1 MQEQLMRLQR
11 QSNGQLISI
20 YNASELGAG
29 GEARVFALPEEPTLV
44 AKVYRKPKSLY
55 DRKLAVMLA
64 NPPDNPTASQDHL
77 SFAWPVDLLL
87 TGETKPQVVGFLMPR
102 VAGMRPLIDFY
113 NPKTRRTSCPFFN
126 YLYLHRTARNL
137 AAAVNALHSRGYVI
151 GDVNESNI
159 LLTDTALC
167 TFVDMDSV
175 QVTDPDTGEVYRC
188 PVGKPEFTPPQLQG
202 QSFAKIDRTPEDDL
216 FGLAVLIFQLL
227 MEGTH
232 PFAGVYKFPGEPPP
246 IEKRIVAGHF
256 SYGSRQV
263 PFHPMPAAPMFE
275 LLHPGLR
282 QLFVCCFED
291 GYRYREARPT
301 AQSWQR
307 MLKEAENALVTCSAN
322 EQHRYGNHLSRCPW
336 CDRARALGGRDP
348 FPSVEA
354 VQRGQHLKPLAPKKI
369 PILPAPI
376 QSIPAKV
383 YSQIHYAGAQQVPH
397 RTSQTDP
404 GISASRR
411 SAYNG
416 PRLELNLPPVN
427 PLLAGLLI
435 LVLAF
440 AGVWYGRE
448 PATNL
453 AKPQPSET
461 PAIQEPTIE
470 VLLVKN
476 IQYQA
481 AGVSA
486 IAISPDGN
494 ILASNRDDGS
504 IILWALKLPDVKP
517 QRLLSGKSLV
527 SAIAISPD
535 GTILASV
542 SRSDNYVKLWQLE
555 TGQPLG
561 SIPSD
566 EGVVSLA
573 ISSQQQILVT
583 GSRDTTLK
591 LWNLSNSTRRLT
603 FDKWNAGWVNAVAIS
618 PNQQVLAAGT
628 EAGNVY
634 VVDLN
639 TLQEK
644 RAFKDTGLPVEAVAF
659 TPNGQILAASQGRQI
674 NLWDWQTG
682 QLKATLVGHS
692 GEVHAIAISP
702 DGKILASGS
711 ADRSIK
717 FWNLATGKL
726 LGTLHESNGE
736 ILSLTFSPDGK
747 ILASGSGEG
756 NIILWQVAPRTLTPS

>member
-1 MQEQLMRLQR
+1 MRLQR
-11 QSNGQLISI
+11 QSNGQPIAI
-20 YNASELGAG
+20 DNASELGAG
-29 GEARVFALPEEPTLV
+29 GEARVFALPADPTLV
-44 AKVYRKPKSLY
+44 AKVYRKPKPLY
-55 DRKLAVMLA
+55 DRKLAVMVA

-87 TGETKPQVVGFLMPR
+87 TGEAKPQVVGFLMPR
-102 VAGMRPLIDFY
+102 VTGMRPLIDFY
-113 NPKTRRTSCPFFN
+113 NPKTRRTRCPLFN

-137 AAAVNALHSRGYVI
+137 AAAVNALHARGYAI

-159 LLTDTALC
+159 LLTNTALC

-202 QSFAKIDRTPEDDL
+202 QSFAKIDRSPEDDL

-232 PFAGVYKFPGEPPP
+232 PFAGVYKLPGEPPP

-256 SYGSRQV
+256 PYGSRQV
-263 PFHPMPAAPMFE
+263 PFHPMLAAPAFE
-275 LLHPGLR
+275 LLHPTLR
-282 QLFVCCFED
+282 QLFLRCFED
-291 GYRYREARPT
+291 GHRYPQARPT

-307 MLKEAENALVTCSAN
+307 VLKEAENALVTCSAN
-322 EQHRYGNHLSRCPW
+322 EQHRYGSHLSSCPW
-336 CDRARALGGRDP
+336 CARARALGGRDP

-354 VQRGQHLKPLAPKKI
+354 VQRGQHLKPLVPKKI

-383 YSQIHYAGAQQVPH
+383 YAQVHQYAGTPQLPQT
-397 RTSQTDP
+397 TSQTNAGVP
-404 GISASRR
+404 ASKQY
-411 SAYNG
+411 AYG
-416 PRLELNLPPVN
+416 RLGKPPRLELNLPPVN
-427 PLLAGLLI
+427 PLLAGLFI

-448 PATNL
+448 PATQL
-453 AKPQPSET
+453 AKPLIPKSSS
-461 PAIQEPTIE
+461 IQKPTIE
-470 VLLVKN
+470 VSLAKS

-481 AGVSA
+481 AAVGA
-486 IAISPDGN
+486 IAISPDSK

-504 IILWALKLPDVKP
+504 ILLWNLNLPDVKP
-517 QRLLSGKSLV
+517 LRILSGKSAV

-542 SRSDNYVKLWQLE
+542 SRSDDRVKLWQLE
-555 TGQPLG
+555 TGKPLG
-561 SIPSD
+561 SIPAE

-573 ISSQQQILVT
+573 ISSKQQILVT

-618 PNQQVLAAGT
+618 PNQQILAAGT
-628 EAGNVY
+628 ETGSVY

-639 TLQEK
+639 RLQEK
-644 RAFKDTGLPVEAVAF
+644 GSFKEAALPVESVAF
-659 TPNGQILAASQGRQI
+659 TPNGRVLAASQSRQI
-674 NLWDWQTG
+674 NLWNLSTG
-682 QLKATLVGHS
+682 QLQDTLVGHS
-692 GEVHAIAISP
+692 GEVRAIAISP
-702 DGKILASGS
+702 DGRILASGG
-711 ADRSIK
+711 ADNSIRI
-717 FWNLATGKL
+717 WDLATSEL
-726 LGTLHESNGE
+726 LGTLNKNDDE

-747 ILASGSGEG
+747 ILASGGANG
-756 NIILWQVAPRTLTPS
+756 TIKLWQVARQ